1 MKAARL
7 ALARAAGWPYLR
19 GMLDTVHQGS
29 VEESAAPRRRPASG
43 AAFGIFVGSAV
54 VLAAVLLGATA
65 LWVHYGTAIFFEM
78 ITSGI
83 AGCF

>member
-1 MKAARL
+1 
-7 ALARAAGWPYLR
+7 
-19 GMLDTVHQGS
+19 MLETVHQGS
-29 VEESAAPRRRPASG
+29 IQESTVPARRPASG
-43 AAFGIFVGSAV
+43 AAFGAFAGSAI
-54 VLAAVLLGATA
+54 LAAAVVLGATA